1 MAVTVCKVRA
11 LVSAGALPRAS
22 PSPDRPR
29 RADDFAPQN
38 EPMRGLSVSEAR
50 TGELLQDQTRSSV
63 NRVLYFS
70 FARGL
75 TTFRLGSTSRRAGR
89 LSAVSVPIHRTI
101 ANCDAA
107 CVAERTT
114 QRERAEGLDWIGCS
128 HEVNEH
134 PRAARVWYT
143 CSTPKE
149 YRNFCACHFSNFLET
164 GLLSFL
170 QKLRILSPSV

>member
-1 MAVTVCKVRA
+1 MSRKPREVYCQTVLCAFDSMAVTVCKVRA

-114 QRERAEGLDWIGCS
+114 QRERAEGLDA
-128 HEVNEH
+128 VT
-134 PRAARVWYT
+134 R
-143 CSTPKE
+143 
-149 YRNFCACHFSNFLET
+149 
-164 GLLSFL
+164 
-170 QKLRILSPSV
+170 